1 MSSEFAIVASA
12 IVLLAIAAP
21 LIIIFGRRLNPTID
35 DEQSIVL
42 PNNSGA
48 HQHPSVTNSTL
59 EPHMHVVD
67 GIVITHAHARGDQPH
82 EHTHITV
89 SMKHYAALVRRASQ
103 QDASDR

>member
-1 MSSEFAIVASA
+1 MSSDFVLVAAA

-21 LIIIFGRRLNPTID
+21 LIIVLARRFGPEID
-35 DEQSIVL
+35 AEQSVTL

-67 GIVITHAHARGDQPH
+67 GVVITHAHARGDQAH